1 MKRPKLE
8 ILSKS
13 EIIDI
18 DAASRRVLEEVGLMV
33 NHDKAREM
41 FKKAGCEV
49 DEKTKVVKIPSSLV
63 TEAMSSTPTN
73 YRYYSR
79 DGKHDVTLSGDGSK
93 TLFAPLG
100 IATNVTEYVSPG
112 VFKKRASTL
121 QDIKNLSTLVDAC
134 ENIDHMIQGISAMD
148 LMTVSDK
155 NRRVREFDAL
165 LTGTSKPFMWD
176 SDYRYNE
183 DCFKIEAA
191 CYSGDEEEA
200 RKKPFYMN
208 VSCTTSPLQLDYALC
223 DLCIT
228 SADFNVPMM
237 VMTMGMCGTSAP
249 IHIAGT
255 LVENNAEVLGG
266 LVLSQLANKGAPNLY
281 GSCTTSFDFYCN
293 SAPWGTPEGSL
304 ISACVAQLANFY
316 GVPSIVMGSA
326 SDSKMPDIQSGH
338 EVTMNMML
346 PTLCGAGNLTGAGM
360 IELGMSHSFE
370 QLIVDNDLYGVMN
383 RIMEGVE
390 VTKETMMVDEIIEVG
405 PFGDYVAHPTT
416 IQNFGMVNH
425 SQVLDHNM
433 YDEWVSGGSKS
444 ALDLAHER
452 VVDILANHKVE
463 PIDNGT
469 RKAIDAIIKEADAK
483 YKE

>member
-293 SAPWGTPEGSL
+293 SAPWEPPREASSAPASPSLRTSTGSR
-304 ISACVAQLANFY
+304 
-316 GVPSIVMGSA
+316 PSSWEA
-326 SDSKMPDIQSGH
+326 P
-338 EVTMNMML
+338 
-346 PTLCGAGNLTGAGM
+346 PTRRC
-360 IELGMSHSFE
+360 
-370 QLIVDNDLYGVMN
+370 
-383 RIMEGVE
+383 
-390 VTKETMMVDEIIEVG
+390 
-405 PFGDYVAHPTT
+405 PT
-416 IQNFGMVNH
+416 
-425 SQVLDHNM
+425 SR
-433 YDEWVSGGSKS
+433 
-444 ALDLAHER
+444 AA
-452 VVDILANHKVE
+452 
-463 PIDNGT
+463 T
-469 RKAIDAIIKEADAK
+469 RSP
-483 YKE
+483 

>member
-8 ILSKS
+8 ILSHA

-33 NHDKAREM
+33 NHEKAREM

-49 DEKTKVVKIPSSLV
+49 DERTKVVKIPSSLV
-63 TEAMSSTPTN
+63 TEAMSSTPTCYN
-73 YRYYSR
+73 YYSR
-79 DGKHDVTLSGDGSK
+79 DGEHDVVLRGDGSK

-100 IATNVTEYVSPG
+100 IATNVVEYTAPG
-112 VFKKRASTL
+112 VFNKRASTL
-121 QDIKNLSTLVDAC
+121 QDIQNLSKLVDAC
-134 ENIDHMIQGISAMD
+134 DNIDHMIQGISAMD
-148 LMTVSDK
+148 LMTASDK

-223 DLCIT
+223 DLCLT
-228 SADFNVPMM
+228 SAEFNVPMM

-266 LVLSQLANKGAPNLY
+266 IVLSQLANKGAPNLY
-281 GSCTTSFDFYCN
+281 GSCTTSFDFHCN
-293 SAPWGTPEGSL
+293 SAPWGTPEGSM
-304 ISACVAQLANFY
+304 ISACVGQLANYY
-316 GVPSIVMGSA
+316 GVPSIVMGCA
-326 SDSKMPDIQSGH
+326 SDSKAPDVQAGH
-338 EVTMNMML
+338 ETTMNMML

-360 IELGMSHSFE
+360 IELGMAHSFE
-370 QLIVDNDLYGVMN
+370 QLIIDNDLFGVMN

-390 VTKETMMVDEIIEVG
+390 VTKETMMVDDIIATG
-405 PFGDYVAHPTT
+405 PFGDYVSHPST
-416 IQNFGMVNH
+416 IEYFGMINH
-425 SQVLDHNM
+425 SEVMDHNM
-433 YDEWVSGGSKS
+433 YDEWVAGGRKN

-452 VVDILANHKVE
+452 VLDILENHQVA
-463 PIDNGT
+463 PIDADV
-469 RKAIDAIIKEADAK
+469 RKSIDVLIKEADAK
-483 YKE
+483 YSE